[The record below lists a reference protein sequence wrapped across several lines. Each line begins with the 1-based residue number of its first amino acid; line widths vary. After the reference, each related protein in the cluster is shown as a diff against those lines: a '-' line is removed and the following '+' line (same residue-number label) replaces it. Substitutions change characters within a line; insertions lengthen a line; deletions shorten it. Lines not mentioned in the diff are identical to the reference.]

1 MRTNRV
7 HAVPRCDGFR
17 FVAYAQALMRPARC
31 RETAAQGRPS
41 VHAHRAAAKRSTP
54 SLVTESSAKGRTSA
68 RASFAPKQRRTLF
81 VPLVWGG
88 ASVKNG
94 RSRGAKIGPEIFE
107 VTDVK
112 SERRAVLIE
121 YSRSRRIGGSPSVG
135 RNRGNRVSRAARLNA
150 SQTAARAVTTS
161 GQLSLGSPLSA
172 DGAPS
177 SRPLC
182 QRSSAGAWARSG
194 FRRATWRT

>member
-1 MRTNRV
+1 MASSETS
-7 HAVPRCDGFR
+7 
-17 FVAYAQALMRPARC
+17 QSSPA
-31 RETAAQGRPS
+31 S
-41 VHAHRAAAKRSTP
+41 RAASFMASSEHRTADSMRRSELCRAKHY
-54 SLVTESSAKGRTSA
+54 
-68 RASFAPKQRRTLF
+68 RAPF